1 MSLYSAADSS
11 EPNPL
16 ESRISTLTHELA
28 AHRRYSQILEGM
40 LREHNIP
47 LPHEEHP
54 VTGLAQVIHYRE
66 GYWPTKY
73 ELDMDGQTQHLVVGK
88 KLSHLSA
95 CIVNSKGQTVA
106 ASSIPAFGEK
116 PPKFK
121 FELLCKPNTMETFE
135 TIRVP
140 TTGKAMPLR
149 ELIAFEHGSPVNI
162 DDGSF
167 VVNDSR
173 WMLRFKPIIS
183 SGCPR
188 KAPKLFK
195 IRVSP
200 IFDEEYCRSHSRSEW
215 NTLYEQLTVETEPF
229 RSVLRNYESKALQN
243 FRDTAH
249 NQINRVQNKNDDDI
263 NNEFVSSG
271 YADNESVASTAQ
283 THKEYSNLV
292 RKRLREHTE
301 NNNTTSTA
309 NTANTSTFESRS
321 PHLMVSTYRNGVRD
335 VGDVEYDSEEDDYI
349 QL

>member
-11 EPNPL
+11 ASNPL

-73 ELDMDGQTQHLVVGK
+73 ELGMNGQTQHLVVGK

-121 FELLCKPNTMETFE
+121 FELLCKPNTMDTFE

-140 TTGKAMPLR
+140 TTGKAMSLK

-162 DDGSF
+162 EDGSF

-188 KAPKLFK
+188 RAPKLFK
-195 IRVSP
+195 IRISP
-200 IFDEEYCRSHSRSEW
+200 IFDDDYCREHSRTDV
-215 NTLYEQLTVETEPF
+215 NALYEQLTVETEPF
-229 RSVLRNYESKALQN
+229 RSMLRNYESKALQN
-243 FRDTAH
+243 FRETAH
-249 NQINRVQNKNDDDI
+249 NQINKVNANSVDD
-263 NNEFVSSG
+263 SSIHTNQESATSN
-271 YADNESVASTAQ
+271 YADDESVASAAQ
-283 THKEYSNLV
+283 THTEYSNIG
-292 RKRLREHTE
+292 RKRSHE
-301 NNNTTSTA
+301 NIDVADIDTQSK
-309 NTANTSTFESRS
+309 R
-321 PHLMVSTYRNGVRD
+321 LVVSMLGMGKDDSND
-335 VGDVEYDSEEDDYI
+335 VSVMQNLEEETDDDEYI
-349 QL
+349 QI